1 MIIETKYDIG
11 DEVWVKVENWDG
23 DHLESVTINWIDCL
37 IFTATDGK
45 VGKAIIY
52 TVEGL
57 DRNSGNR
64 FHEFECFPTK
74 EELLKSL

>member
-1 MIIETKYDIG
+1 MTIETRYNIG

-23 DHLESVTINWIDCL
+23 DHPKEVTINFIDCL

-52 TVEGL
+52 NVEGL
-57 DRNSGNR
+57 DRNSENR
-64 FHEFECFPTK
+64 FHEFELFHTK